1 MENSKPSSSGVAF
14 KWALIYLVTSIVI
27 TYVWQLL
34 KVDQTSSVKYIGYI
48 PFIAF
53 LILAQ
58 KEFRD
63 SLGGFITFGQAFV
76 AGLLYSVFG
85 AILISVFIYIYFTFL
100 SPDVFSKIMD
110 TQRDAMSQKGMSSD
124 QVDQAMSVMNKY
136 GTLITA
142 FFTIFAVAIFGIIV
156 ALIGAA
162 ILKKERTILDIE
174 QNSDS
179 NPDPAV

>member
-1 MENSKPSSSGVAF
+1 MENSKPSSSGIAF

-27 TYVWQLL
+27 TYAWQLL
-34 KVDQTSSVKYIGYI
+34 KVDQTSSVKYVGYI

-63 SLGGFITFGQAFV
+63 TLGGFITFGQAFV

-85 AILISVFIYIYFTFL
+85 AILIAIFIYIYFTFL

-124 QVDQAMSVMNKY
+124 QVDQTMNVMNKY

-142 FFTIFAVAIFGIIV
+142 FFTIFGVAIFGIIV

-162 ILKKERTILDIE
+162 ILKKERTIQDIE
-174 QNSDS
+174 QNS